1 MASLVLLATLGLL
14 SEPERARGGTGGART
29 SWSATKDSSPGVS
42 PPAGLSRT
50 AACCSSHSIA
60 SSVCNSARQVRETTS
75 QKTQRKNRYLI
86 PAEPQRLAALVL
98 REAHV
103 LQRGDRGLRR
113 RAGRR
118 VRHFHSCLR

>member
-1 MASLVLLATLGLL
+1 MDMSASAADSISQVQASSASLLVARSASKTPSAGKPICV
-14 SEPERARGGTGGART
+14 SICTACAHPPPSISRREPERARGGTGGART

-75 QKTQRKNRYLI
+75 PRQSNDCRT
-86 PAEPQRLAALVL
+86 
-98 REAHV
+98 
-103 LQRGDRGLRR
+103 
-113 RAGRR
+113 
-118 VRHFHSCLR
+118 